1 MTDMKKRK
9 SEKWKEAFLS
19 YLNTQERELA
29 KRKPIEKSIKANRRV
44 EMMIIEV
51 KTWYG
56 FQ

>member
-44 EMMIIEV
+44 EIMIIEV